1 MSFFILATGQRQN
14 SEWKSFETAFQDL
27 HRTDLSFPPLQLGLY
42 STSASSA
49 PAVYEAANGD
59 TIVVLGSLLSSGKP
73 APEALP
79 VLLDQFEPST
89 FSWRDMLG
97 TYIILIYKGSTL
109 YVLGDGLGASK
120 IYTDSSRTMWSN
132 SFLAL
137 CELGRP
143 KLLDKQACFEYAS
156 NGSVFGTRT
165 LIKGIT
171 SLPANSM
178 LTVDGDKVSVEQR
191 LSPIKNE
198 ALDHLTTLDAVADY
212 HVTQLE
218 QVFEPIARNYGER
231 IRLSF
236 SGGFDSRLM
245 LANLLKFGAKPSLFV
260 YGDSQDED
268 VRIARLICKAE
279 GLPLEV
285 IDKSLAPP
293 LDPEEFIGET
303 EKNLFAFD
311 GWKVET
317 PVFDFGADRKDRM
330 SRHLDGQVPL
340 NGSLGEIYR
349 NFFYMPDRP
358 SSTAAVISTFY
369 SRYDPKVFTSHFD
382 EKTYRSEM
390 AAAMRQAI
398 GADSDQLT
406 RWQVEELY
414 PKFRGRFWTGRD
426 AQINQRFGPMFFPYL
441 EHAAISNTAK
451 IPLNF
456 KNLGYLQGRMIGR
469 INTRLAGYPSDYGF
483 ALDGPRPL
491 KYRFKTFL
499 GTQRPAAL
507 RKLSFRMTH
516 TAQEPRT
523 GALAPEYL
531 SRVIDLDFPIM
542 RKLFNIEQVNPATQY
557 GLIATLEYL
566 GQRYDLEISED
577 QVISGPG

>member
-59 TIVVLGSLLSSGKP
+59 TIVVLGSLLSSGKS

-120 IYTDSSRTMWSN
+120 IYADSSRTLWSN

-143 KLLDKQACFEYAS
+143 KLFDKQACFEYAS

-218 QVFEPIARNYGER
+218 QVFEPIARNYGDR
-231 IRLSF
+231 IRL
-236 SGGFDSRLM
+236 
-245 LANLLKFGAKPSLFV
+245 
-260 YGDSQDED
+260 
-268 VRIARLICKAE
+268 
-279 GLPLEV
+279 
-285 IDKSLAPP
+285 
-293 LDPEEFIGET
+293 
-303 EKNLFAFD
+303 
-311 GWKVET
+311 
-317 PVFDFGADRKDRM
+317 
-330 SRHLDGQVPL
+330 
-340 NGSLGEIYR
+340 
-349 NFFYMPDRP
+349 
-358 SSTAAVISTFY
+358 
-369 SRYDPKVFTSHFD
+369 
-382 EKTYRSEM
+382 
-390 AAAMRQAI
+390 
-398 GADSDQLT
+398 
-406 RWQVEELY
+406 
-414 PKFRGRFWTGRD
+414 
-426 AQINQRFGPMFFPYL
+426 
-441 EHAAISNTAK
+441 
-451 IPLNF
+451 
-456 KNLGYLQGRMIGR
+456 
-469 INTRLAGYPSDYGF
+469 
-483 ALDGPRPL
+483 
-491 KYRFKTFL
+491 
-499 GTQRPAAL
+499 
-507 RKLSFRMTH
+507 
-516 TAQEPRT
+516 
-523 GALAPEYL
+523 
-531 SRVIDLDFPIM
+531 
-542 RKLFNIEQVNPATQY
+542 
-557 GLIATLEYL
+557 
-566 GQRYDLEISED
+566 
-577 QVISGPG
+577 

>member
-14 SEWKSFETAFQDL
+14 SEWKSFEAAFQNL
-27 HRTDLSFPPLQLGLY
+27 HRVDLSFPPLQVGLY
-42 STSASSA
+42 SASASSA

-59 TIVVLGSLLSSGKP
+59 TIVVLGSLLSSGRP

-79 VLLDQFEPST
+79 LLLDQFEPGT

-120 IYTDSSRTMWSN
+120 IYTDSTRAIWSN

-137 CELGRP
+137 CELGQP
-143 KLLDKQACFEYAS
+143 KLLDKQACYEYAS

-171 SLPANSM
+171 SLPANCV
-178 LTVDGDKVSVEQR
+178 LAVNGEKIRIEER
-191 LSPIKNE
+191 PSPIRNNGVE
-198 ALDHLTTLDAVADY
+198 HLKTLDAVADY

-218 QVFEPIARNYGER
+218 QVFEPIARNYGGR

-317 PVFDFGADRKDRM
+317 PIFDFGADRKDRM
-330 SRHLDGQVPL
+330 SRHVDGRVPL

-358 SSTAAVISTFY
+358 SSTGAVISTFY
-369 SRYDPKVFTSHFD
+369 SRYDPKAFTSRFD
-382 EKTYRSEM
+382 EKAYRSAM
-390 AAAMRQAI
+390 ASAMRQAI

-451 IPLNF
+451 IPLSF
-456 KNLGYLQGRMIGR
+456 KNLGYLQGRMISR
-469 INTRLAGYPSDYGF
+469 INSRLASYPSDYGF
-483 ALDGPRPL
+483 ALDGPRPF
-491 KYRFKTFL
+491 KYRLKTLL

-531 SRVIDLDFPIM
+531 SRVIDLEFPIM
-542 RKLFNIEQVNPATQY
+542 RKLFNIEQVNSATQY

-577 QVISGPG
+577 QVTSDHG